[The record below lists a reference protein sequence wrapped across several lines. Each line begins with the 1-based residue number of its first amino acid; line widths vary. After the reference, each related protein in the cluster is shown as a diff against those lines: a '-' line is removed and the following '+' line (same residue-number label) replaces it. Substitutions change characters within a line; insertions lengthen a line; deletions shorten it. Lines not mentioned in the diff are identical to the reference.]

1 MKLTYRPEIDGLR
14 TISVI
19 AVIFYHAQITIFGQ
33 QPFKG
38 GFVGVDIFFVISGYL
53 ITSIILK
60 ELMST
65 GSFSF
70 KNFYER
76 RIRRILPALLVVM
89 LASLPFAW
97 MYLIPTSFL
106 DFSKSILYS
115 LGFTSNYYFHYT
127 GQQYG
132 AVSGLLKPFLHTWS
146 LSIEEQFYILFPL
159 TLVLTF
165 RYFRNYIIHLII
177 IGFLVSLIL
186 AVWTVK
192 NDTSISFYFL
202 HTRMWELLAG
212 SVLAYLE
219 INYGRKNKVKLLT
232 LLLPKIGFLLIILTI
247 IFFKLYF
254 PHPSLYTLI
263 PIIGACLIIWF
274 SNKDEFITKLLSSR
288 LFVGIGLI
296 SYSLYL
302 WHYPIFAFARN
313 KNLTHTFFEKF
324 ELISLCVILS
334 IITFYFVEKPFRKK
348 GNKFKHISSLIVS
361 FIVVLI
367 VFNYS
372 TFKNDGFKNRLP
384 EILTKNL
391 NKIPPKL
398 KNSDN
403 EVCHHNIFLCK
414 FNTSSDKKV
423 FIIGDSHMGTLL
435 FDLKKRVVKN
445 QYQFISST
453 FSGCIYL
460 PGFNLVRDTGKIN
473 DKCNDEY
480 FQNLKTALSK
490 EEGSI
495 LIFGGRFPFYL
506 TNYMF
511 DNKEGGVEIGI
522 AGRDG
527 KWGMKYLPVGKYDTI
542 QSSFKDEILELSKKN
557 KIILIY
563 PVPEVGLDPNTK
575 IFVNRKNK
583 FSTKSDLRD
592 LNYITTSYKV
602 YKERTKSSFEL
613 LDSITA
619 NNIFRVY
626 PHTIFCNTTI
636 LDRCMTHD
644 DENIFYVDDD
654 HTSTKGAEMI
664 NDLIMKKILEIKLN

>member
-1 MKLTYRPEIDGLR
+1 MKLSYRPEIDGLR

-19 AVIFYHAQITIFGQ
+19 AVILYHAQITIFGQ

-60 ELMST
+60 ELIT
-65 GSFSF
+65 TDSFSF

-76 RIRRILPALLVVM
+76 RTRRILPALLVVM
-89 LASLPFAW
+89 VASLPFAW

-115 LGFTSNYYFHYT
+115 LGFTSNFYFHYS

-159 TLVLTF
+159 TLIISF
-165 RYFRNYIIHLII
+165 KYFKNYIIHLII
-177 IGFLVSLIL
+177 FGFLVSLIL
-186 AVWTVK
+186 AVWTV
-192 NDTSISFYFL
+192 NNNTSISFYFL

-212 SVLAYLE
+212 SILAYLE
-219 INYGRKNKVKLLT
+219 INQGHRNKSKILT

-254 PHPSLYTLI
+254 PHPSLYTLL

-274 SNKDEFITKLLSSR
+274 SSKDELITRLLSTK

-313 KNLTHTFFEKF
+313 KNLTHTLFEKF
-324 ELISLCVILS
+324 GLISLCVVLS
-334 IITFYFVEKPFRKK
+334 IITFYFIERPFRKRE
-348 GNKFKHISSLIVS
+348 NKFKHISSLIIS
-361 FIVVLI
+361 LI
-367 VFNYS
+367 VILILFNYTS
-372 TFKNDGFKNRLP
+372 FKNNGFKNRLP

-391 NKIPPKL
+391 NEIPAKL

-403 EVCHHNIFLCK
+403 EICHNNVLLCK
-414 FNTSSDKKV
+414 FNTSSDQKV
-423 FIIGDSHMGTLL
+423 YIIGDSHMGTLL
-435 FDLKKRVVKN
+435 FNLKDRVVEN

-460 PGFNLVRDTGKIN
+460 PGFNLVRDTGKI
-473 DKCNDEY
+473 DEKCNDKY
-480 FQNLKTALSK
+480 FQNLKKTLSK
-490 EEGSI
+490 EKGSI
-495 LIFGGRFPFYL
+495 LIFGGRYPFYL
-506 TNYMF
+506 SNYMF
-511 DNKEGGVEIGI
+511 DNKEGGVEIGL
-522 AGRDG
+522 AGRDT
-527 KWGMKYLPVGKYDTI
+527 KWGKKYKPVGKYNTI
-542 QSSFKDEILELSKKN
+542 QSSYMSEILKLSKKN
-557 KIILIY
+557 KIVLIY

-583 FSTKSDLRD
+583 FSTKSNLKN
-592 LNYITTSYKV
+592 LNYVTTSYKV
-602 YKERTKSSFEL
+602 YEERTKSSFEL
-613 LDSITA
+613 LDSIKSD
-619 NNIFRVY
+619 NIYRVY
-626 PHTIFCNTTI
+626 PHTLFCNTII
-636 LDRCMTHD
+636 LDRCVTHD
-644 DENIFYVDDD
+644 DEDIFYVDDD
-654 HTSTKGAEMI
+654 HTSSKGAEMI
-664 NDLIMKKILEIKLN
+664 NDLIMKKIIEIKSN

>member
-19 AVIFYHAQITIFGQ
+19 AVIFYHAQITILGQ

-53 ITSIILK
+53 ITSLILK
-60 ELMST
+60 ELRAT

-76 RIRRILPALLVVM
+76 RVRRILPALLVVM

-115 LGFTSNYYFHYT
+115 LGFSSNYYFHFT

-146 LSIEEQFYILFPL
+146 LSIEEQFYILFPITIFL
-159 TLVLTF
+159 SF
-165 RYFRNYIIHLII
+165 KYFKKYIIHLII
-177 IGFLVSLIL
+177 FGFLTSLIL

-192 NDTSISFYFL
+192 NNTSISFYFL

-212 SVLAYLE
+212 SILAYIE
-219 INYGRKNKVKLLT
+219 VKQGHRNNSRILNLI
-232 LLLPKIGFLLIILTI
+232 LPKIGFLLIILTI

-254 PHPSLYTLI
+254 PHPSLFTLV

-274 SNKDEFITKLLSSR
+274 SNEDELITRLLSTK

-324 ELISLCVILS
+324 ELIFLCVILS
-334 IITFYFVEKPFRKK
+334 IVTFYFIEKPFRKREK
-348 GNKFKHISSLIVS
+348 NFKSLSKVIVS
-361 FIVVLI
+361 FALI
-367 VFNYS
+367 LIIFN
-372 TFKNDGFKNRLP
+372 FIGFKEQGFKKRLP

-391 NKIPPKL
+391 NEIPPKL

-403 EVCHHNIFLCK
+403 EVCHHNIVLCK
-414 FNTSSDKKV
+414 FNILSDQKV
-423 FIIGDSHMGTLL
+423 YIIGDSHMGTLL
-435 FDLKKRVVKN
+435 YDLKDRVVEN
-445 QYQFISST
+445 QFQFISST
-453 FSGCIYL
+453 FSGCIYV
-460 PGFNLVRDTGKIN
+460 PGFNLVRDTGKI
-473 DKCNDEY
+473 DKKCNDVY
-480 FQNLKTALSK
+480 FQKLRKVLL
-490 EEGSI
+490 EEKNSI
-495 LIFGGRFPFYL
+495 IIFGGRFPFYL
-506 TNYMF
+506 SNYMF
-511 DNKEGGVEIGI
+511 DNKEGGVEKGL
-522 AGRDG
+522 AGRNM
-527 KWGMKYLPVGKYDTI
+527 KWGKTYMSVGKYDTI
-542 QSSFKDEILELSKKN
+542 QNSFRTEILELSKKN

-583 FSTKSDLRD
+583 FSTRSDLKN

-602 YKERTKSSFEL
+602 YKERNKSSFEL
-613 LDSITA
+613 LDSIK
-619 NNIFRVY
+619 NSNVYRVY
-626 PHTIFCNTTI
+626 PHKLFCNTAV

-654 HTSTKGAEMI
+654 HTSSKGAEMI
-664 NDLIMKKILEIKLN
+664 NDLIMKTILEMK

>member
-19 AVIFYHAQITIFGQ
+19 AVIFYHAQITILGQ

-53 ITSIILK
+53 ITFIILK
-60 ELMST
+60 ELRTT

-76 RIRRILPALLVVM
+76 RVRRILPALLVVM
-89 LASLPFAW
+89 MASLPFAW

-159 TLVLTF
+159 TLFVSF
-165 RYFRNYIIHLII
+165 RYFKKYIIHLII
-177 IGFLVSLIL
+177 FGFLLSLIL
-186 AVWTVK
+186 AIWTVK
-192 NDTSISFYFL
+192 NNSSMSFYFL

-212 SVLAYLE
+212 SILAYIE
-219 INYGRKNKVKLLT
+219 MNQGHRNKSKILSFIF
-232 LLLPKIGFLLIILTI
+232 PKIGFLLIILTI

-254 PHPSLYTLI
+254 PHPSLFTLA

-274 SNKDEFITKLLSSR
+274 SSKDELITRLLSTK

-324 ELISLCVILS
+324 EMITLCVILS
-334 IITFYFVEKPFRKK
+334 IITFYFVEKPFRKRE
-348 GNKFKHISSLIVS
+348 NKFKNLSSLIVS
-361 FIVVLI
+361 FGLI
-367 VFNYS
+367 LIIFN
-372 TFKNDGFKNRLP
+372 FVGFKEEGFKKRLP

-391 NKIPPKL
+391 NEIPPKL

-403 EVCHHNIFLCK
+403 KECHHNIFLCK
-414 FNTSSDKKV
+414 FNTSSDQKV

-435 FDLKKRVVKN
+435 SDLKRRVVNN

-453 FSGCIYL
+453 FSGCIYV
-460 PGFNLVRDTGKIN
+460 PGFNLVRDTGTIDK
-473 DKCNDEY
+473 KCNDIY
-480 FQNLKTALSK
+480 FQNLRKILL
-490 EEGSI
+490 EEKDSI

-506 TNYMF
+506 SNYMF
-511 DNKEGGVEIGI
+511 DNKEGGIELGLD
-522 AGRDG
+522 GRDM
-527 KWGMKYLPVGKYDTI
+527 KWGKTYKAVGKYDTI
-542 QSSFKDEILELSKKN
+542 QDSFRNEILELSRTN

-583 FSTKSDLRD
+583 FSTKSNIEN
-592 LNYITTSYKV
+592 LNFVTTSFKV
-602 YKERTKSSFEL
+602 YQERTQSSFEL
-613 LDSITA
+613 LDSIK
-619 NNIFRVY
+619 NSNIYRVY
-626 PHTIFCNTTI
+626 PHTLFCNTII

-644 DENIFYVDDD
+644 NESIFYVDDD
-654 HTSTKGAEMI
+654 HTSLKGAEMI
-664 NDLIMKKILEIKLN
+664 NDLIMKKIIKIKSK